1 MLGKALK
8 ANLSEINV
16 KFFGKK
22 ASAVALKAVKPTW
35 GLLSV
40 WALSACGGGGGGG
53 SGPIT
58 SNAVMSFGNA
68 VGGISLPYFDDGSDR
83 WAVRYFYTKDIIG
96 DNSQEVIIA
105 GFETQPNTP
114 AEYSSTQLLILSV
127 ENGTLAAISNDL
139 VGVLG
144 ADVEGV
150 GDVTF
155 GDFNGD
161 GSIDFFTS
169 AYVDMEYV
177 VNAYAFYNDENGFK
191 RELVDI
197 SQWQHGVASLDINA
211 DGFDDVYSAGYDG
224 AEIYIGSVDGLSEY
238 SVSGSYG
245 GGSHVALADFL
256 NNGEVQAVVVD
267 GAAPNGGTSLFSIS
281 VDDVNNTVTL
291 EEITILPEPI
301 MNTAE
306 FDDILNQSIPRSH
319 DVRVEAVD
327 FSNDGLI
334 DVVVFSR
341 ADNDPVTG
349 QWPVISQ
356 VQFLENNGDGT
367 FSDVTTSILPNY
379 DFNSNVGY
387 EPIIDDFNRDG
398 YIDIFIS
405 DADFQDTHNSSVFLM
420 GSSDGSFTESGRDIL
435 SQIIPSG
442 GGMATVV
449 RDNADDYF
457 ILVGTQSIGYSG
469 RQEDL
474 SLHPV
479 DFL

>member
-22 ASAVALKAVKPTW
+22 ASAVALKAVKPAW

-40 WALSACGGGGGGG
+40 WALSGCGGGGG

-58 SNAVMSFGNA
+58 SNAFMSFGNA
-68 VGGISLPYFDDGSDR
+68 VDAISLPYFDDGSDR
-83 WAVRYFYTKDIIG
+83 NAVRYFYPKDIIG

-114 AEYSSTQLLILSV
+114 AEYSATQLHILSV

-169 AYVDMEYV
+169 AYTDMEYV
-177 VNAYAFYNDENGFK
+177 VNAYAFYNDDNGFK
-191 RELVDI
+191 REIVDI

-267 GAAPNGGTSLFSIS
+267 SAAPNGGTSLFSIS
-281 VDDVNNTVTL
+281 VADVDNTVTL
-291 EEITILPEPI
+291 EEIAILPEPI

-306 FDDILNQSIPRSH
+306 FDDILNQSSDRSH

-341 ADNDPVTG
+341 AANDPVTG

-367 FSDVTTSILPNY
+367 FSDVTTGILPNY

-387 EPIIDDFNRDG
+387 EPIIADFNRDG

-405 DADFQDTHNSSVFLM
+405 DADFQGTHSSSVFLM
-420 GSSDGSFTESGRDIL
+420 GSGDGSFTESGRDIL

-442 GGMATVV
+442 AGMATVV